1 MTSSLRTDQY
11 TYIGHGCPM
20 RSDLHPADDIV
31 EIILGE
37 DRFGDDTLRLVVDTP
52 DTLLRLAETLRDG
65 HSKLTHHLRMAT
77 QTNPAM
83 SQLEGLRTGPAHHA
97 S

>member
-1 MTSSLRTDQY
+1 MTSALRTDQY
-11 TYIGHGCPM
+11 TYIERGCPM
-20 RSDLHPADDIV
+20 RSDLHPADNLV

-37 DRFGDDTLRLVVDTP
+37 HRFGDDTLRLVVDAP
-52 DTLLRLAETLRDG
+52 DTLLRLAETLREG
-65 HSKLTHHLRMAT
+65 HSKLTHHLRIAT

-83 SQLEGLRTGPAHHA
+83 SQVERMPTGSPHHT

>member
-1 MTSSLRTDQY
+1 MTSTLRTDQY
-11 TYIGHGCPM
+11 TYIERGCPM
-20 RSDLHPADDIV
+20 RSDLHPADDLV

-37 DRFGDDTLRLVVDTP
+37 HRFGDDTLRLVVDAP
-52 DTLLRLAETLRDG
+52 DTLLRLAETLREG

-83 SQLEGLRTGPAHHA
+83 STGPGRHA